1 MSIVVG
7 VALAYLVAGFL
18 VCSVVANDL
27 SDLPETPS
35 AGVVA
40 TGIFLSAILWPIVL
54 VVYIVLFVRYILN
67 TGMGN
72 KNA

>member
-1 MSIVVG
+1 MSVVVG
-7 VALAYLVAGFL
+7 VTFAYLLAGFF
-18 VCSVVANDL
+18 VCSVVVNDL
-27 SDLPETPS
+27 TEFPEMPS

-54 VVYIVLFVRYILN
+54 VVYIVLFVRYILK
-67 TGMGN
+67 TSMGN